1 MTSELNDSDNT
12 KAENYEV
19 SWWGLQMSFF
29 FFYHSCKQRRRCKT
43 IQLFSILT
51 STHHPIITNIIKGR
65 LFGITRSRIKMWI
78 NKRDLGGEK

>member
-1 MTSELNDSDNT
+1 MTTQRQKTT
-12 KAENYEV
+12 KLAGGV
-19 SWWGLQMSFF
+19 SRCLF